1 MKIFIR
7 SMSTLLAVLMMLGSF
22 AVLSVLNVSA
32 ADEEETVTVQKAAD
46 TINYV
51 KEVFN
56 NPNDALQWMTPYLE
70 NDNFVM
76 YFNNYTGAFAVKNKK
91 TGQIQFSNPYD
102 VASSKGSEK
111 TKSDVLSQIIVKYTD
126 KSTGN
131 STDLYSYRDAAL
143 SDQIKV
149 KRIKGGVR
157 VEYIIGN
164 EATRKLVPRL
174 ISETNFKELILAPL
188 EEAIGGT
195 HNYNR
200 FKAFYDF
207 NCLED
212 QKSDK
217 SKLSLIARY
226 PIVQKMNVYN
236 LDTTASTVEINFLE
250 ELIKGYCPDYT
261 FDQMDA
267 DHEETG
273 YEAENELSPVF
284 KLALEYSLNDD
295 GFTVRQPT
303 NGLRYNTTLYSIEK
317 LDILPWMGAGNSYN
331 EGYTFYPDGSG
342 ALFRFEELATKG
354 TFTATRPIYGNDYS
368 YQNIDRFGK
377 YQKPLRMPVF
387 GIQSNDTYYTFTLLA
402 NGKDAETGE
411 TKQIEIKER
420 ISITVLRGMK
430 VPTVDN
436 DITLTDDEK
445 DIAKLERL
453 LKELL
458 AAAKVGDFIDRLD
471 VVTSLSSE
479 EMDALLVTLG
489 IDPKADRTTALI
501 NPITSHTDIKL
512 DSEYNGY
519 FAIIEEGESLCELS
533 TYHAGALSD
542 YHTIKT
548 SFNPRPKDSYDLS
561 DSISVSGSKTQTVV
575 SDRKYTGNLKIRY
588 VMLSDETLAEETEYD
603 QSNSYYKA
611 DYIGMA
617 QAYSNYLAK
626 KNILTRL
633 TGDDVTAD
641 IPLYIESFGSVEVV
655 ETIMSFPV
663 TVDKPLTTLTDV
675 GTMYDELS
683 EEGVK
688 NINFRLTGFANGGM
702 YSVMPTKIKWEKS
715 VGGKRDMLELLEK
728 AQGINKGEGNL
739 TLYPEF
745 ELLYVLNTGAF
756 DGVRFKRD
764 IIRTIDNRYASQK
777 EYSATY
783 QTWISY
789 YRLALSPAYMDNFY
803 NKMLKA
809 YDPYLEFGSMGISM
823 STMGTDLNSDFDED
837 EPYNREDNKG
847 FIKEALAA
855 ISSKEG
861 MAGVMTDGGNAY
873 TYQYVD
879 HLLNVALDSSRFM
892 KSSNAIPFVGM
903 VLHGYVQFAGSPLN
917 MEGDI
922 NYAMLK
928 AIENGASLYFM
939 LSYRNTS
946 YLKEFPD
953 LSQYYSVNY
962 NIWKEDVVKYYNE
975 LNSVM
980 KDVQTSLII
989 NHEFMSGTRVMDIS
1003 EIEAAIREEMQ
1014 KNDDYETAF
1023 DEITMMENIAEI
1035 AAARAA
1041 AKRAVRDMEKALAQ
1055 LTQDE
1060 LDIYDL
1066 FGKVRTNLNTC
1077 DTAYKA
1083 WQDSLNDFAAS
1094 EYEQEQ
1100 KKTEYGTKVYIAM
1113 TYARDAIGKARAAT
1127 ELYEEISALLETAQK
1142 AVTLLSSVE
1151 NPNQDL
1157 IDDAEARVAEAEKLL
1172 GDIEAMAIKC
1182 AEYEQKIF
1190 DDVKSR
1196 EQKYTEHFTKKDI
1209 DDLLDYGENDED
1221 EEEIVEEEED
1231 SIYIN
1236 DNGNIVAVTYGGKN
1250 GNDNEAY
1257 KTFILNYNNFAVTV
1271 KYEVNGETRVYT
1283 IPANRY
1289 VVVIH

>member
-1 MKIFIR
+1 MKLFIK
-7 SMSTLLAVLMMLGSF
+7 SISTLLAVLMMLGSF

-32 ADEEETVTVQKAAD
+32 ADEEETTETTKSPD
-46 TINYV
+46 TINYI

-56 NPNDALQWMTPYLE
+56 DPNDALQWMTPYLE
-70 NDNFVM
+70 NDNFIM
-76 YFNNYTGAFAVKNKK
+76 YFNEFTGAFAVKNKK
-91 TGQIQFSNPYD
+91 TGQIQLSNPYD

-126 KSTGN
+126 KTTGN
-131 STDLYSYRDAAL
+131 SNDLYSYRDAAL

-164 EATRKLVPRL
+164 ESTRKLVPRL

-195 HNYNR
+195 HNFNR

-207 NCLED
+207 NCLDD
-212 QKSDK
+212 QKSEK

-317 LDILPWMGAGNSYN
+317 LDILPWMGAGSSYN

-377 YQKPLRMPVF
+377 YQKPLRMPVY
-387 GIQSNDTYYTFTLLA
+387 GIQSNDTYYTFTLKA
-402 NGKDAETGE
+402 NGKDATTGE
-411 TKQIEIKER
+411 TKQIELTQR
-420 ISITVLRGMK
+420 IALSVVRNLK

-436 DITLTDDEK
+436 DTTLTDEEK
-445 DIAKLERL
+445 DIAKIERL
-453 LKELL
+453 IKELV
-458 AAAKVGDFIDRLD
+458 AAVKVGDFIDRLD
-471 VVTSLSSE
+471 VISSYTDS
-479 EMDALLVTLG
+479 EMKEVLISLG
-489 IDPKADRTTALI
+489 IDPKSDRNTGLV
-501 NPITSHTDIKL
+501 NPVTSYSDIKL
-512 DSEYNGY
+512 TSEYNGF

-588 VMLSDETLAEETEYD
+588 VMLSDESLAQETEYD
-603 QSNSYYKA
+603 QNSSYYKA

-617 QAYSNYLAK
+617 QAYSTYLSRQG
-626 KNILTRL
+626 ILTRL
-633 TGDDVTAD
+633 TADDVTAD
-641 IPLYIESFGSVEVV
+641 IPLYIESFGSVEVI

-663 TVDKPLTTLTDV
+663 TVDKPLTTFNDV

-702 YSVMPTKIKWEKS
+702 YSVVPTKIKWEKS
-715 VGGKRDMLELLEK
+715 VGGKKDMIELLEK
-728 AQGINKGEGNL
+728 AQAINEGEGNL

-745 ELLYVLNTGAF
+745 ELLYVLNTAAF

-789 YRLALSPAYMDNFY
+789 YRLALSPAYIDNFY
-803 NKMLKA
+803 TKMLKA
-809 YDPYLEFGSMGISM
+809 YDPYLEYGAMGISL

-847 FIKEALAA
+847 FIKEALNA

-861 MAGVMTDGGNAY
+861 MAGIMTDGGNAY
-873 TYQYVD
+873 TYQYID
-879 HLLNVALDSSRFM
+879 HMLNVALDSSRFM

-928 AIENGASLYFM
+928 SIENGASLYFV

-946 YLKEFPD
+946 YLKEFED

-962 NIWKEDVVKYYNE
+962 AIWKEDVVKYYNE

-989 NHEFMSGTRVMDIS
+989 NHEFMSGTRVMDVS
-1003 EIEAAIREEMQ
+1003 EIEAAIREEMEA
-1014 KNDDYETAF
+1014 NAEYESAF
-1023 DEITMMENIAEI
+1023 EEITMMENIAEI

-1041 AKRAVRDMEKALAQ
+1041 AKRAVRDMKDALEQ
-1055 LTQDE
+1055 LKKE
-1060 LDIYDL
+1060 EAAIYEL
-1066 FGKVRTNLNTC
+1066 FGKVRNNLNNC
-1077 DTAYKA
+1077 DSAYKA
-1083 WQDSLNDFAAS
+1083 WQDTLNDFAAS
-1094 EYEQEQ
+1094 EYEIEQ
-1100 KKTEYGTKVYIAM
+1100 KKVAYGSTVFIAM
-1113 TYARDAIGKARAAT
+1113 TYARDAIGKARAAA

-1142 AVTLLSSVE
+1142 AVILLSQVE
-1151 NPNQDL
+1151 NPNEVLIQDAQ
-1157 IDDAEARVAEAEKLL
+1157 DRVAEAEGYLAE
-1172 GDIEAMAIKC
+1172 IELWANKC
-1182 AEYEQKIF
+1182 AEYEKKIF
-1190 DDVKSR
+1190 DDVKGR
-1196 EQKYTEHFTKKDI
+1196 EQKYTEHFTVKDI
-1209 DDLLDYGENDED
+1209 NDLLNFSD
-1221 EEEIVEEEED
+1221 EEEEEEIEEEEID

-1250 GNDNEAY
+1250 GNDKEAY

-1289 VVVIH
+1289 VVIIH

>member
-1 MKIFIR
+1 MKLFIK
-7 SMSTLLAVLMMLGSF
+7 SISTLLAVLMMLGSF

-32 ADEEETVTVQKAAD
+32 ADEEETTETTKSPD
-46 TINYV
+46 TINYI

-56 NPNDALQWMTPYLE
+56 DPNDALQWMTPYLE
-70 NDNFVM
+70 NDNFIM
-76 YFNNYTGAFAVKNKK
+76 YFNEFTGAFAVKNKK
-91 TGQIQFSNPYD
+91 TGQIQLSNPYD

-126 KSTGN
+126 KTTGN
-131 STDLYSYRDAAL
+131 SNDLYSYRDAAL

-164 EATRKLVPRL
+164 ESTRKLVPRL

-195 HNYNR
+195 HNFNR

-207 NCLED
+207 NCLDD
-212 QKSDK
+212 QKSEK

-317 LDILPWMGAGNSYN
+317 LDILPWMGAGSSYN

-377 YQKPLRMPVF
+377 YQKPLRMPVY
-387 GIQSNDTYYTFTLLA
+387 GIQSNDTYYTFTLKA
-402 NGKDAETGE
+402 NGKDATTGE
-411 TKQIEIKER
+411 TKQIELTQR
-420 ISITVLRGMK
+420 IALSVVRNMK

-436 DITLTDDEK
+436 DLTLTTEEK
-445 DIAKLERL
+445 DVAKIERL
-453 LKELL
+453 IKELV
-458 AAAKVGDFIDRLD
+458 AAVKVGDFIDRLD
-471 VVTSLSSE
+471 VISSYTDS
-479 EMDALLVTLG
+479 EMKEVLISLG
-489 IDPKADRTTALI
+489 IDPKSDRNTGLV
-501 NPITSHTDIKL
+501 NPVTSYSDIKL
-512 DSEYNGY
+512 TSEYNGF

-588 VMLSDETLAEETEYD
+588 VMLSDETLAQETEYD
-603 QSNSYYKA
+603 QNSSYYKA

-617 QAYSNYLAK
+617 QAYSTYLSRQG
-626 KNILTRL
+626 ILTRL
-633 TGDDVTAD
+633 TADDVTAD
-641 IPLYIESFGSVEVV
+641 IPLYIESFGSVEVI

-663 TVDKPLTTLTDV
+663 TVDKPLTTFNDV

-702 YSVMPTKIKWEKS
+702 YSVVPTKIKWEKS
-715 VGGKRDMLELLEK
+715 VGGKKDMIELLEK
-728 AQGINKGEGNL
+728 AQAINEGEGNL

-745 ELLYVLNTGAF
+745 ELLYVLNTAAF

-789 YRLALSPAYMDNFY
+789 YRLALSPAYIDNFY
-803 NKMLKA
+803 TKMLKA
-809 YDPYLEFGSMGISM
+809 YDPYLEYGAMGISL

-847 FIKEALAA
+847 FIKEALNA

-861 MAGVMTDGGNAY
+861 MAGIMTDGGNAY
-873 TYQYVD
+873 TYQYID
-879 HLLNVALDSSRFM
+879 HMLNVALDSSRFM

-928 AIENGASLYFM
+928 SIENGASLYFV

-946 YLKEFPD
+946 YLKEFED

-962 NIWKEDVVKYYNE
+962 AIWKEDVVKYYNE

-989 NHEFMSGTRVMDIS
+989 NHEFMSGTRVMDVS
-1003 EIEAAIREEMQ
+1003 EIEAAIREEMEA
-1014 KNDDYETAF
+1014 NAEYESAF
-1023 DEITMMENIAEI
+1023 EEITMMENIAEI

-1041 AKRAVRDMEKALAQ
+1041 AKRAVRDMKDALEQ
-1055 LTQDE
+1055 LKKE
-1060 LDIYDL
+1060 EAAIYEL
-1066 FGKVRTNLNTC
+1066 FGKVRNNLNTC
-1077 DTAYKA
+1077 DSAYKA
-1083 WQDSLNDFAAS
+1083 WQDTLNDFAAS
-1094 EYEQEQ
+1094 EYEIEQ
-1100 KKTEYGTKVYIAM
+1100 KKVAYGSTVFIAM
-1113 TYARDAIGKARAAT
+1113 TYARDAIGKARAAA

-1142 AVTLLSSVE
+1142 AVILLSQVE
-1151 NPNQDL
+1151 NPNEVLIQDAQ
-1157 IDDAEARVAEAEKLL
+1157 DRVAEAEGYLAE
-1172 GDIEAMAIKC
+1172 IELWANKC
-1182 AEYEQKIF
+1182 AEYEKKIF
-1190 DDVKSR
+1190 DDVKGR
-1196 EQKYTEHFTKKDI
+1196 EQKYTEHFTVKDI
-1209 DDLLDYGENDED
+1209 NDLLNFSD
-1221 EEEIVEEEED
+1221 EEEEEEIEEEEID

-1250 GNDNEAY
+1250 GNDKEAY

-1289 VVVIH
+1289 VVIIH

>member
-1 MKIFIR
+1 MKLFIK
-7 SMSTLLAVLMMLGSF
+7 SISTLLAVLMMLGSF

-32 ADEEETVTVQKAAD
+32 ADEEETTETTKSPD
-46 TINYV
+46 TINYI

-56 NPNDALQWMTPYLE
+56 DPNDALQWMTPYLE
-70 NDNFVM
+70 NDNFIM
-76 YFNNYTGAFAVKNKK
+76 YFNEFTGAFAVKNKK
-91 TGQIQFSNPYD
+91 TGQIQLSNPYD

-126 KSTGN
+126 KTTGN
-131 STDLYSYRDAAL
+131 SNDLYSYRDAAL

-164 EATRKLVPRL
+164 ESTRKLVPRL

-195 HNYNR
+195 HNFNR

-207 NCLED
+207 NCLDD
-212 QKSDK
+212 QKSEK

-317 LDILPWMGAGNSYN
+317 LDILPWMGAGSSYN

-377 YQKPLRMPVF
+377 YQKPLRMPVY
-387 GIQSNDTYYTFTLLA
+387 GIQSNDTYYTFTLKA
-402 NGKDAETGE
+402 NGKDATTGE
-411 TKQIEIKER
+411 TKQIELTQR
-420 ISITVLRGMK
+420 IALSVVRNMK

-436 DITLTDDEK
+436 DLTLTTEEK
-445 DIAKLERL
+445 DVAKIERL
-453 LKELL
+453 IKELV
-458 AAAKVGDFIDRLD
+458 AAVKVGDFIDRLD
-471 VVTSLSSE
+471 VISSYTDS
-479 EMDALLVTLG
+479 EMNEVLISLG
-489 IDPKADRTTALI
+489 IDPKSDRNTGLV
-501 NPITSHTDIKL
+501 NPVTSYSDIKL
-512 DSEYNGY
+512 TSEYNGF

-588 VMLSDETLAEETEYD
+588 VMLSDETLAQETEYD
-603 QSNSYYKA
+603 QNSSYYKA

-617 QAYSNYLAK
+617 QAYSTYLSRQG
-626 KNILTRL
+626 ILTRL
-633 TGDDVTAD
+633 TADDVTAD
-641 IPLYIESFGSVEVV
+641 IPLYIESFGSVEVI

-663 TVDKPLTTLTDV
+663 TVDKPLTTFNDV

-702 YSVMPTKIKWEKS
+702 YSVVPTKIKWEKS
-715 VGGKRDMLELLEK
+715 VGGKKDMIELLEK
-728 AQGINKGEGNL
+728 AQAINEGEGNL

-745 ELLYVLNTGAF
+745 ELLYVLNTAAF

-789 YRLALSPAYMDNFY
+789 YRLALSPAYIDNFY
-803 NKMLKA
+803 TKMLKA
-809 YDPYLEFGSMGISM
+809 YDPYLEYGAMGISL

-847 FIKEALAA
+847 FIKEALNA

-861 MAGVMTDGGNAY
+861 MAGIMTDGGNAY
-873 TYQYVD
+873 TYQYID
-879 HLLNVALDSSRFM
+879 HMLNVALDSSRFM

-928 AIENGASLYFM
+928 SIENGASLYFV

-946 YLKEFPD
+946 YLKEFED

-962 NIWKEDVVKYYNE
+962 AIWKEDVVKYYNE

-989 NHEFMSGTRVMDIS
+989 NHEFMSGTRVMDVS
-1003 EIEAAIREEMQ
+1003 EIEAAIREEMEA
-1014 KNDDYETAF
+1014 NAEYESAF
-1023 DEITMMENIAEI
+1023 EEITMMENIAEI

-1041 AKRAVRDMEKALAQ
+1041 AKRAVRDMKDALEQ
-1055 LTQDE
+1055 LKKE
-1060 LDIYDL
+1060 EAAIYEL
-1066 FGKVRTNLNTC
+1066 FGKVRNNLNTC
-1077 DTAYKA
+1077 DSAYKA
-1083 WQDSLNDFAAS
+1083 WQDTLNDFAAS
-1094 EYEQEQ
+1094 EYEIEQ
-1100 KKTEYGTKVYIAM
+1100 KKVAYGSTVFIAM
-1113 TYARDAIGKARAAT
+1113 TYARDAIGKARAAA

-1142 AVTLLSSVE
+1142 AVILLSQVE
-1151 NPNQDL
+1151 NPNEVLIQDAQ
-1157 IDDAEARVAEAEKLL
+1157 DRVAEAEGYLAE
-1172 GDIEAMAIKC
+1172 IELWANKC
-1182 AEYEQKIF
+1182 AEYEKKIF
-1190 DDVKSR
+1190 DDVKGR
-1196 EQKYTEHFTKKDI
+1196 EQKYTEHFTVKDI
-1209 DDLLDYGENDED
+1209 NDLLNFSD
-1221 EEEIVEEEED
+1221 EEEEEEIEEEEID
-1231 SIYIN
+1231 SIYVN

-1250 GNDNEAY
+1250 GNDKEAY

-1289 VVVIH
+1289 VVIIH